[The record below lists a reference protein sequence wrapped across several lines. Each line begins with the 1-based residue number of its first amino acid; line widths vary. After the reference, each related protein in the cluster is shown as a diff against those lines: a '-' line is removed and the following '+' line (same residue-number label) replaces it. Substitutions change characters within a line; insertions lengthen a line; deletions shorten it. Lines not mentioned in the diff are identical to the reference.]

1 MSLCRVYF
9 YYFASLALFISLIV
23 VIAFGTATGHA
34 WYQSLWA
41 TEVFSIPLILF
52 LLGICLFISGL
63 FGWFVSNTMK
73 KKLEEVNYRLFQ
85 FENGTFTPS
94 TYKEEI
100 EEFNHIWKRLDLLQQ
115 RLEEQIKSSQKM
127 ASERAEWH
135 EQMKQEVVSQERH
148 RLARE
153 LHDSVSQQLFAA
165 SMLLSAVNQ
174 QQSTGITNEKSK
186 NQLALVEDIVTQA
199 QSEMRALLLH
209 LRPVQLEG
217 KSLKSGMDELLKELA
232 AKHPMNLNWHVENVN
247 LEKGVEDHLFR
258 IVQEAIS
265 NTLRHAKAKSLE
277 VRLVKINPFVLL
289 KIVDDGIGFSLD
301 KQKVGSYG
309 LKSIQERVTEIGG
322 TVKIISLPNK
332 GTSLEVKVPIIEK
345 KDDHD

>member
-1 MSLCRVYF
+1 MSICRVSF
-9 YYFASLALFISLIV
+9 YYFASLALFISVFV
-23 VIAFGTATGHA
+23 VIAYGMATEEA
-34 WYQSLWA
+34 WYRTLWFA
-41 TEVFSIPLILF
+41 QIFSIPLILF
-52 LLGICLFISGL
+52 LLGVSLFISGI
-63 FGWFVSNTMK
+63 FGWFAGNMMK
-73 KKLEEVNYRLFQ
+73 KKLGEVNFRLFQ
-85 FENGTFTPS
+85 LENGTFTPS
-94 TYKEEI
+94 SYNEEI
-100 EEFNHIWKRLDLLQQ
+100 DEFHHVWQRLDQLQL
-115 RLEEQIKSSQKM
+115 RLEEQVKSSQKM
-127 ASERAEWH
+127 ANERAAWH
-135 EQMKQEVVSQERH
+135 EQIKQEVVSQERH

-174 QQSTGITNEKSK
+174 QQGPTNEKSK
-186 NQLALVEDIVTQA
+186 KQLALVEDIVTQA

-217 KSLKSGMDELLKELA
+217 KSLKSGMEELLKELA
-232 AKHPMNLNWHVENVN
+232 AKHPMNLTWHVENIN

-277 VRLVKINPFVLL
+277 VRLVKINPFILL
-289 KIVDDGIGFSLD
+289 KIVDDGIGFSIE

-309 LKSIQERVTEIGG
+309 IKSIQERVTEIGG
-322 TVKIISLPNK
+322 TLKIISLPNK